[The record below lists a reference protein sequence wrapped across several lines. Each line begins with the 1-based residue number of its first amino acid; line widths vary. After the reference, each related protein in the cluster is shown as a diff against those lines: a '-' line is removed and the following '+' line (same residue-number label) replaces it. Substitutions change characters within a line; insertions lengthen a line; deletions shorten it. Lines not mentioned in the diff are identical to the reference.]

1 MHFSNFATRYQK
13 DSGTVKLMQDLGR
26 ATTEKG
32 AICQLG
38 GGNPAHIPEVEA
50 ILREAMADVI
60 ADAHGFGKMV
70 GEYDAPGGN
79 VAFRETLASLL
90 TEQFG
95 LALSQENIAITNG
108 SQSSF
113 GLLFNS
119 LSGQYADGSFKRILL
134 PLTPEYVGY
143 FDVGLAEQPIFEGRR
158 AEIDLL
164 PQRQFKYRVDFESL
178 KLNRDHG
185 AVCVSRPTN
194 PTGNVITDGE
204 MEALRAACREQNIPL
219 IVDGAYGLPFPGM
232 IFTPAKPFWDDNTI
246 LLLSLSKLGLPGIR
260 TGIVVANPE
269 VIQLIQ
275 NNNAI
280 NSLAPSRIG
289 PTLLT
294 PLLQR
299 GQLQSICDEL
309 VRPYYERKRDYALAV
324 IEEVMADLPIRIHKP
339 EGALFLWL
347 WFENL
352 PVTSETLY
360 QELMAQ
366 GVFVLPSRPFYPEV
380 ETPWRHQEEC
390 IRVNYA
396 APDESVVMGLT
407 VIAQVVREHFQASVK
422 RLKETDH

>member
-1 MHFSNFATRYQK
+1 MA
-13 DSGTVKLMQDLGR
+13 
-26 ATTEKG
+26 E
-32 AICQLG
+32 
-38 GGNPAHIPEVEA
+38 
-50 ILREAMADVI
+50 LR
-60 ADAHGFGKMV
+60 
-70 GEYDAPGGN
+70 
-79 VAFRETLASLL
+79 S
-90 TEQFG
+90 
-95 LALSQENIAITNG
+95 
-108 SQSSF
+108 
-113 GLLFNS
+113 
-119 LSGQYADGSFKRILL
+119 
-134 PLTPEYVGY
+134 
-143 FDVGLAEQPIFEGRR
+143 
-158 AEIDLL
+158 
-164 PQRQFKYRVDFESL
+164 
-178 KLNRDHG
+178 
-185 AVCVSRPTN
+185 
-194 PTGNVITDGE
+194 
-204 MEALRAACREQNIPL
+204 ACREQNIPL

-299 GQLQSICDEL
+299 GQLQSICEEL
-309 VRPYYERKRDYALAV
+309 VRPYYEQKRDHALSV
-324 IEEVMADLPIRIHKP
+324 IEEVMADLPIRVHKP

-347 WFENL
+347 WFEHL

-366 GVFVLPSRPFYPEV
+366 GVFVLPSRPFYPEA

-396 APDESVVMGLT
+396 APDESVVLGLT
-407 VIAQVVREHFQASVK
+407 VIAQVVRNHFQAPVE
-422 RLKETDH
+422 RLKDTDD

>member
-13 DSGTVKLMQDLGR
+13 STGTVRLMEDLGA
-26 ATTEKG
+26 ATSATG
-32 AICQLG
+32 PICQLG

-50 ILREAMADVI
+50 LLSEAMAELT
-60 ADAHGFGKMV
+60 ADTHAFGKMI

-79 VAFRETLASLL
+79 VAFRETLANLL

-95 LALSQENIAITNG
+95 WPLTQKNIAITNG

-119 LSGQYADGSFKRILL
+119 FSGPFPNHRHKRILL

-164 PQRQFKYRVDFESL
+164 PNRQFKYRVNFEGL
-178 KLNRDHG
+178 QLNENHG

-194 PTGNVITDGE
+194 PTGNVITDSE
-204 MEALRAACREQNIPL
+204 MRQLRSECQTADLPL

-232 IFTPAKPFWDDNTI
+232 VFTSATPFWDTNTI
-246 LLLSLSKLGLPGIR
+246 LLLSLSKLGLPGLR
-260 TGIVVANPE
+260 TGIVVAAPE
-269 VIQLIQ
+269 IIQLIQ
-275 NNNAI
+275 NTNAI
-280 NSLAPSRIG
+280 NTLAPSRVG

-294 PLLQR
+294 PLLQQ
-299 GQLQSICDEL
+299 GKLQNICDEL
-309 VRPYYERKRDYALAV
+309 IRPYYERKRDHALQV
-324 IEEVMADLPIRIHKP
+324 IDEVMADLPVRVHKP

-347 WFENL
+347 WFEGL
-352 PVTSETLY
+352 PITSEALY
-360 QELMAQ
+360 RELMAL
-366 GVFVLPSRPFYPEV
+366 GVFVLPSRPFYP
-380 ETPWRHQEEC
+380 PGPSDWRHQDEC

-396 APDESVVMGLT
+396 ASEDTVIAGLT
-407 VIAQVVREHFQASVK
+407 QIAQVVRSHF
-422 RLKETDH
+422 

>member
-13 DSGTVKLMQDLGR
+13 STGTVRLMEDLGA
-26 ATTEKG
+26 ATSATG
-32 AICQLG
+32 SICQLG

-50 ILREAMADVI
+50 LLREAMADLT
-60 ADAHGFGKMV
+60 ADTQAFGKMI

-79 VAFRETLASLL
+79 VAFRETLANLL

-95 LALSQENIAITNG
+95 WALTQNNIAITNG

-119 LSGQYADGSFKRILL
+119 FAGSFPDDSHKRILL

-164 PQRQFKYRVDFESL
+164 PNRQFKYRVNFDGL
-178 KLNRDHG
+178 QLNDNHG

-194 PTGNVITDGE
+194 PTGNVITDEE
-204 MEALRAACREQNIPL
+204 MAELRAACREKNIPL

-232 IFTPAKPFWDDNTI
+232 IFTPATPVWDDNTI

-260 TGIVVANPE
+260 TGIVVAAPE

-280 NSLAPSRIG
+280 NSLAPSRLG

-299 GQLQSICDEL
+299 GQLQNICEQL
-309 VRPYYERKRDYALAV
+309 IRPHYEKKRDHALSV
-324 IEEVMADLPIRIHKP
+324 IEEVMSDLPVRIHKP

-347 WFENL
+347 WFEGL
-352 PVTSETLY
+352 PVTSENLY
-360 QELMAQ
+360 QQLMAR
-366 GVFVLPSRPFYPEV
+366 GVFVLPSRPFYP
-380 ETPWRHQEEC
+380 PAQSSWRHQDEC

-396 APDESVVMGLT
+396 ASDETVVKGLT
-407 VIAQVVREHFQASVK
+407 EIAQVVREQFQDAADLV
-422 RLKETDH
+422 TG

>member
-1 MHFSNFATRYQK
+1 MHFSNFANRYQK
-13 DSGTVKLMQDLGR
+13 SSGTVRLMEDLGS
-26 ATTEKG
+26 ATSAAG
-32 AICQLG
+32 PICQLG

-50 ILREAMADVI
+50 ILREAMADLI
-60 ADAHGFGKMV
+60 ADTQAFGKMI

-79 VAFRETLASLL
+79 VAFRETLAALL
-90 TEQFG
+90 TDEFG
-95 LALSQENIAITNG
+95 WSLTHENIAITNG

-119 LSGQYADGSFKRILL
+119 FSGLYPDGSHKRILL

-143 FDVGLAEQPIFEGRR
+143 FDVGLADRPIFEGRR

-164 PQRQFKYRVDFESL
+164 PKRQFKYRVDFEGL
-178 KLNRDHG
+178 QLNQGHG
-185 AVCVSRPTN
+185 AACVSRPTN
-194 PTGNVITDGE
+194 PTGNVITDEE
-204 MEALRAACREQNIPL
+204 MAKLRAACRQEHIPL

-232 IFTPAKPFWDDNTI
+232 IFTPATPLWDDNTI

-260 TGIVVANPE
+260 TGIVVATPE

-299 GQLQSICDEL
+299 GQLQTICEDL
-309 VRPYYERKRDYALAV
+309 IRPHYEQKRDHALAV
-324 IEEVMADLPIRIHKP
+324 IAEVMSDLPIRVHKP

-347 WFENL
+347 WFEDL

-360 QELMAQ
+360 QQLMAR
-366 GVFVLPSRPFYPEV
+366 GVFVLPSRPFYPET
-380 ETPWRHQEEC
+380 ERSWRHQEEC

-396 APDESVVMGLT
+396 APDETVVKG
-407 VIAQVVREHFQASVK
+407 
-422 RLKETDH
+422 

>member
-13 DSGTVKLMQDLGR
+13 GSGTVRLMEDLGR
-26 ATTEKG
+26 ATTAKG

-50 ILREAMADVI
+50 ILREAMADVT
-60 ADAHGFGKMV
+60 ADTQAFGKMV

-164 PQRQFKYRVDFESL
+164 PQRQFKYRVDFERL
-178 KLNRDHG
+178 KLNQDHG

-204 MEALRAACREQNIPL
+204 MEALRAACRAQNIPL

-407 VIAQVVREHFQASVK
+407 VIAQVVREHFQAAVK

>member
-13 DSGTVKLMQDLGR
+13 DSGTVRLMQDLGR

-60 ADAHGFGKMV
+60 ADAQGFGKMV

-90 TEQFG
+90 TDQFG

-119 LSGQYADGSFKRILL
+119 LSGQCADGSFKRILL

-164 PQRQFKYRVDFESL
+164 PKRQFKYRVDFESL
-178 KLNRDHG
+178 KLNQNHG

-194 PTGNVITDGE
+194 PTGNVITDAE
-204 MEALRAACREQNIPL
+204 MAELRSACRKQNIPL

-299 GQLQSICDEL
+299 GQLQSICEEL
-309 VRPYYERKRDYALAV
+309 VRPYYEKKRDHALSV
-324 IEEVMADLPIRIHKP
+324 IEEVMADLPIRVHKP

-347 WFENL
+347 WFEHL

-366 GVFVLPSRPFYPEV
+366 GVFVLPSRPFYPES
-380 ETPWRHQEEC
+380 ETPWRHQQEC

-396 APDESVVMGLT
+396 APDEAVVMGLT
-407 VIAQVVREHFQASVK
+407 VIARVVREHFQAAVK
-422 RLKETDH
+422 RLKDTDD

>member
-1 MHFSNFATRYQK
+1 MHFSKFATRYQK
-13 DSGTVKLMQDLGR
+13 NTGTVRLMEDLGA
-26 ATTEKG
+26 ATSATG
-32 AICQLG
+32 PICQLG

-50 ILREAMADVI
+50 LLREAMADLM
-60 ADAHGFGKMV
+60 ADTQAFGKMI

-90 TEQFG
+90 REQFG
-95 LALSQENIAITNG
+95 WPLTQENIAITNG

-119 LSGQYADGSFKRILL
+119 FSGQYADDSHKRILL

-164 PQRQFKYRVDFESL
+164 PNRQFKYRVNFEGLQLDQS
-178 KLNRDHG
+178 HG

-204 MEALRAACREQNIPL
+204 MDQLRSECRKADIPL

-232 IFTPAKPFWDDNTI
+232 IFTAATPFWDANTI

-260 TGIVVANPE
+260 TGIVIAAPE
-269 VIQLIQ
+269 VIKLIK
-275 NNNAI
+275 NTNAM
-280 NSLAPSRIG
+280 NTLAPSRIG

-294 PLLQR
+294 PLLQQ
-299 GQLQSICDEL
+299 GKLQNICNEL
-309 VRPYYERKRDYALAV
+309 IRPYYERKRDHALQV
-324 IEEVMADLPIRIHKP
+324 IDTVMADLPVRVHKP

-347 WFENL
+347 WFEAL
-352 PVTSETLY
+352 PVSSEALY
-360 QELMAQ
+360 QQLMAM
-366 GVFVLPSRPFYPEV
+366 GVFVLPSRPFYP
-380 ETPWRHQEEC
+380 PAQSSWRHQDEC
-390 IRVNYA
+390 IRINYA
-396 APDESVVMGLT
+396 ASEEVVVSGLT
-407 VIAQVVREHFQASVK
+407 QIAEVVRSH
-422 RLKETDH
+422 L